1 MLSASVINLK
11 AAEDTDWFLYGC
23 NSLLANDRVIE
34 LLATEGMALNESTI
48 LQLGKIILTS
58 WSEIC
63 YIKLIWTNQQI

>member
-1 MLSASVINLK
+1 MACMLNLGRRTQSDSMLSASVINLK

-23 NSLLANDRVIE
+23 TSLLANDRVIE

-58 WSEIC
+58 
-63 YIKLIWTNQQI
+63 